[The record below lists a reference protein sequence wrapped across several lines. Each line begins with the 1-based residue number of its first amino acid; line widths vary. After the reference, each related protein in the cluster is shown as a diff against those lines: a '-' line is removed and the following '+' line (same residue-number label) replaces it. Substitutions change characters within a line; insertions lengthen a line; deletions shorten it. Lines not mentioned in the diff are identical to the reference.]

1 MLLRIFDL
9 FFHCV
14 SRALHEPSCSVLYAA
29 LDSLIKVHLWRML
42 VKKNGLYH
50 SRAFPAIPS
59 IAHR

>member
-1 MLLRIFDL
+1 MLLRISDL

-42 VKKNGLYH
+42 VKKMASTILELSQRYP
-50 SRAFPAIPS
+50 R
-59 IAHR
+59 